1 MFIISTDAP
10 LDEVRGIS
18 DSQPDELSGQS
29 YAHFLATDSL
39 LGDPQTIIAIAT
51 LAGHTLLFAR
61 SICLALIRR
70 NRHVYIKYGEIE
82 LSAESAADMEKIIS
96 KLGSLVPETSAEGPD
111 AQEPRDQESPTIPE
125 LATPSATINSDVKPA
140 KSETN

>member
-18 DSQPDELSGQS
+18 DSQPDGLSGQS

-39 LGDPQTIIAIAT
+39 LGDPQTIIAI
-51 LAGHTLLFAR
+51 LAGNTLFFAR

-125 LATPSATINSDVKPA
+125 LATSLATINSDVKPA
-140 KSETN
+140 T